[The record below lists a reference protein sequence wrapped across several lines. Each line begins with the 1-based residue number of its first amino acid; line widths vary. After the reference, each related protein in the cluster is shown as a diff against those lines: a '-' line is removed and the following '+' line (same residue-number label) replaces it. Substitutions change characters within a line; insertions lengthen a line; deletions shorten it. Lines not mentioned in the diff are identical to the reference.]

1 MKIVVE
7 MSDIDQNK
15 KLSITDGTVTFNTK
29 YSFMMKEE
37 DLHNWI
43 TRAFDVWLKLKEN
56 QKRVEGDEDGL
67 TVYATTDKETLE
79 WLRGQKEKGDEVK
92 EDE

>member
-7 MSDIDQNK
+7 FSDIDHRRD
-15 KLSITDGTVTFNTK
+15 LSITDGTVTINK
-29 YSFMMKEE
+29 KNSFLMNQEM
-37 DLHNWI
+37 LHNWI
-43 TRAFDVWLKLKEN
+43 TQSFDTWLILKEN
-56 QKRVEGDEDGL
+56 QKRVAGDEDGL

-79 WLRGQKEKGDEVK
+79 WLRKQSKEVE

>member
-1 MKIVVE
+1 MKIVIE
-7 MSDIDQNK
+7 LSDIDQK
-15 KLSITDGTVTFNTK
+15 RELSITDGTVTINK
-29 YSFMMKEE
+29 KNCFMMNQEM
-37 DLHNWI
+37 LHNWI
-43 TRAFDVWLKLKEN
+43 TQSFDTWLILKEN

-79 WLRGQKEKGDEVK
+79 WLRKQSKEVE

>member
-1 MKIVVE
+1 MNIVVE
-7 MSDIDQNK
+7 FSDIDHRRE
-15 KLSITDGTVTFNTK
+15 LSITDGTVTINK
-29 YSFMMKEE
+29 KNCLMMNQEM
-37 DLHNWI
+37 LHNWI
-43 TRAFDVWLKLKEN
+43 TQSFDTWLALKEN

-79 WLRGQKEKGDEVK
+79 WLRKQSKEVE

>member
-1 MKIVVE
+1 MNIVVE
-7 MSDIDQNK
+7 FSDINHRRE
-15 KLSITDGTVTFNTK
+15 LSITDGTVTYRSGYEILVK
-29 YSFMMKEE
+29 AG
-37 DLHNWI
+37 DVHNWI
-43 TRAFDVWLKLKEN
+43 TQSFDTWLTLKEN

-79 WLRGQKEKGDEVK
+79 WLRKQSKEVE

>member
-15 KLSITDGTVTFNTK
+15 ELSITDGTVTFNTK
-29 YSFMMKEE
+29 YSFMMNQEM
-37 DLHNWI
+37 LHNWI
-43 TRAFDVWLKLKEN
+43 TQSFDTWSILKEN

-79 WLRGQKEKGDEVK
+79 WLREQKEKGG
-92 EDE
+92 EDINE

>member
-7 MSDIDQNK
+7 FSDIDQK
-15 KLSITDGTVTFNTK
+15 RELSITDGSVTINK
-29 YSFMMKEE
+29 KNCFMMNQEM
-37 DLHNWI
+37 LHNWI
-43 TRAFDVWLKLKEN
+43 TQSFDTWLTLKEN
-56 QKRVEGDEDGL
+56 QKRVAGDEDGL

-79 WLRGQKEKGDEVK
+79 WLRKQSKEVE

>member
-7 MSDIDQNK
+7 FSDIDQK
-15 KLSITDGTVTFNTK
+15 RELSITDGTVTINK
-29 YSFMMKEE
+29 KNCFMMNQEM
-37 DLHNWI
+37 LRNWI
-43 TRAFDVWLKLKEN
+43 TQSFDTWLTLKEN
-56 QKRVEGDEDGL
+56 QKRVAGDEDGL

-79 WLRGQKEKGDEVK
+79 WLRKQSKEVE

>member
-7 MSDIDQNK
+7 LSDIDQK
-15 KLSITDGTVTFNTK
+15 RELSITDGTVTYRSGYEMFLK
-29 YSFMMKEE
+29 AG
-37 DLHNWI
+37 DVHNWI
-43 TRAFDVWLKLKEN
+43 TQSFDTWLTLKEN
-56 QKRVEGDEDGL
+56 QKRVAGDEDGL

-79 WLRGQKEKGDEVK
+79 WLRKQSKEVE

>member
-1 MKIVVE
+1 MNIVVE
-7 MSDIDQNK
+7 FSDIDHRRE
-15 KLSITDGTVTFNTK
+15 LSITDGTVTINK
-29 YSFMMKEE
+29 KNCFMMNQEM
-37 DLHNWI
+37 LHNWI
-43 TRAFDVWLKLKEN
+43 TQSFDTWLTLKEN

-79 WLRGQKEKGDEVK
+79 WLRKQSKEVE

>member
-7 MSDIDQNK
+7 LSDIDQK
-15 KLSITDGTVTFNTK
+15 RELSITDGTVTFNTK
-29 YSFMMKEE
+29 NSFLMKEE
-37 DLHNWI
+37 ELHNWI
-43 TRAFDVWLKLKEN
+43 KRSFDTWLTLKEN
-56 QKRVEGDEDGL
+56 QKRVAGDEDGL

-79 WLRGQKEKGDEVK
+79 WLRKQSKEVE

>member
-7 MSDIDQNK
+7 LSDIDQK
-15 KLSITDGTVTFNTK
+15 RELSITDGTVTINK
-29 YSFMMKEE
+29 KNCFMMDQEM
-37 DLHNWI
+37 LHNWI
-43 TRAFDVWLKLKEN
+43 TQSFDTWLILKEN

-79 WLRGQKEKGDEVK
+79 WLRKQSKEVE

>member
-7 MSDIDQNK
+7 FSDIDQK
-15 KLSITDGTVTFNTK
+15 RELSITDGTVTINK
-29 YSFMMKEE
+29 KNSFLMNQEM
-37 DLHNWI
+37 LHNWI
-43 TRAFDVWLKLKEN
+43 TQSFDTWLTLKEN

-79 WLRGQKEKGDEVK
+79 WLRKQSKEVE

>member
-7 MSDIDQNK
+7 FSDIDHRRD
-15 KLSITDGTVTFNTK
+15 LSITDGTVTYRSAYEILVK
-29 YSFMMKEE
+29 AG
-37 DLHNWI
+37 DVHNWI
-43 TRAFDVWLKLKEN
+43 TQSFDTWLILKEN
-56 QKRVEGDEDGL
+56 QKRVAGDEDGL

-79 WLRGQKEKGDEVK
+79 WLRKQSKEVE

>member
-7 MSDIDQNK
+7 ISDIDQK
-15 KLSITDGTVTFNTK
+15 RELSITDGTVTINK
-29 YSFMMKEE
+29 KNCFMMNQEM
-37 DLHNWI
+37 LHNWI
-43 TRAFDVWLKLKEN
+43 TQSFDTWLALKEN

-79 WLRGQKEKGDEVK
+79 WLREQGERAE
-92 EDE
+92 

>member
-15 KLSITDGTVTFNTK
+15 ELSITDGTVTFNTK
-29 YSFMMKEE
+29 YSCIMKEE

-43 TRAFDVWLKLKEN
+43 NRAFDVWLKLKEN

-79 WLRGQKEKGDEVK
+79 WLRKQSKEVE

>member
-7 MSDIDQNK
+7 LSDIDQK
-15 KLSITDGTVTFNTK
+15 RELSITDGTVTFNTK
-29 YSFMMKEE
+29 NSFLMKEE
-37 DLHNWI
+37 ELHNWI
-43 TRAFDVWLKLKEN
+43 KRSFDTWLALKEN

-79 WLRGQKEKGDEVK
+79 WLRGQKEKGDK
-92 EDE
+92 E

>member
-1 MKIVVE
+1 MNIVVE
-7 MSDIDQNK
+7 FSDIDQK
-15 KLSITDGTVTFNTK
+15 RELSITDGTVTINK
-29 YSFMMKEE
+29 KNCFMMNQEM
-37 DLHNWI
+37 LHNWI
-43 TRAFDVWLKLKEN
+43 TQSFDTWLILKEN

-92 EDE
+92 EGE